1 MNPISQEFQ
10 VFVKPVDGRCNLD
23 CHYCYYL
30 DKKALY
36 PSSKQVLM
44 PEEILEKYISQHM
57 EAATEPVIGFSWH
70 GGEPCLAGIEFFRKA
85 VEIQKKHQPQGTKII
100 NGIQTNGTQ
109 LNEEWCEFL
118 AKEDFMV
125 GISMDGPQDMHNR
138 YRVSKDQKSTFNQVL
153 QGYRMLQE
161 YRISTEILCVVHD
174 FNVNYP
180 LDVYRFFK
188 ELGVHFLT
196 FLPLVE
202 RLPGTNKEV
211 SSHSVISRAW
221 GQFLIT
227 VFDEWVEKD
236 IGSIKIQIFEEA
248 TRTAFKQD
256 HTLCIFKKTCG
267 GVPVIE
273 QNGDFYSCDHY
284 VRPEH
289 RLGNISQDTLVELLD
304 HPQQKAFG
312 QAKKETLPRYCR
324 ECEVLDMCNG
334 ECPKNRFITSPSG
347 EEGLNYLCEGY
358 KLFFKHC
365 QPFVEAVASQ
375 WS

>member
-1 MNPISQEFQ
+1 MNPISRQFQ
-10 VFVKPVDGRCNLD
+10 IFVKPVSGRCNLD

-30 DKKALY
+30 DKEAIY
-36 PSSKQVLM
+36 PSSKKVLM

-57 EAATEPVIGFSWH
+57 EAVTEPVIGFSWH
-70 GGEPCLAGIEFFRKA
+70 GGEPCLAGIEFFRKV
-85 VEIQKKHQPQGTKII
+85 VEIQKRHQPPGTKVI

-109 LNEEWCEFL
+109 LNEEWCEYL
-118 AKEDFMV
+118 AEEDFMV
-125 GISMDGPQDMHNR
+125 GISMDGPPEMHNH
-138 YRVSKDQKSTFNQVL
+138 YRVSNNQKSTFNQVL
-153 QGYRMLQE
+153 QGYKMLQKFH
-161 YRISTEILCVVHD
+161 ISTEILCVVHD

-202 RLPGTNKEV
+202 RLPAEAAKV
-211 SSHSVISRAW
+211 SSRSVRPLAW
-221 GQFLIT
+221 GKFLIT

-284 VRPEH
+284 VSPEH
-289 RLGNISQDTLVELLD
+289 RLGNVSQNTLVELLD
-304 HPQQKAFG
+304 HPQQKTFG
-312 QAKKETLPRYCR
+312 QAKKLSLPHYCL

-334 ECPKNRFITSPSG
+334 ECPKNRFITTPSG